1 MLDTPQGSAPPTTTN
16 LEPVVITLRG
26 HLTVAA
32 LEAELDALA
41 KVVAESNEVPVIVDC
56 LEMTG
61 YDVLA
66 RASFI
71 DFHKR
76 WRNNLLGVAIVTDRV
91 AWKGVVLAMAMAS
104 STKMR
109 AFGDQTSAKVWLRT
123 LAAPPPSRR

>member
-1 MLDTPQGSAPPTTTN
+1 MEAS
-16 LEPVVITLRG
+16 VVTLRG

-32 LEAELDALA
+32 LEQQLDALA
-41 KVVAESNEVPVIVDC
+41 KVLAENAEVPVIVDC

-76 WRNNLLGVAIVTDRV
+76 WRNNLLGVAIITDRV

-109 AFGDQTSAKVWLRT
+109 AFSDQAAAKVWLRT
-123 LAAPPPSRR
+123 LGPPLPSRR